1 MKKKGVILL
10 SGGIDSATAAAIAI
24 NQGFDLSAITFFYS
38 QRHDIE
44 IKCSEKLVEFLKI
57 KDHIKISLPADI
69 FKSALIS
76 ESKLNIPKN
85 RNIKNIKEDIIPE
98 TYVPARN
105 IIFLSYAL
113 AYGESIGAKDI
124 FIGATEVDYSGYPDC
139 RAEFFSAF
147 KKMADIGTKTGAE
160 GGEFIIHTP
169 LLHLH
174 KHEIISLGTEL
185 GVDYSLTHSCYD
197 PSIEGYSCGKCDS
210 CLIRMKGFVDAGIP
224 DPTIYK
230 RKI

>member
-10 SGGIDSATAAAIAI
+10 SGGLDSATAAAIAI

-38 QRHDIE
+38 QRHEIE
-44 IKCSEKLVEFLKI
+44 IKYSEKLVEFFKI

-76 ESKLNIPKN
+76 ESKTDIPKN
-85 RNIKNIKEDIIPE
+85 RNIQKNIIPE

-113 AYGESIGAKDI
+113 AYGESIAANDI

-139 RAEFFSAF
+139 KSEFFTAF

-169 LLHLH
+169 LIHLH
-174 KHEIISLGTEL
+174 KHEIISLGTQL

-210 CLIRMKGFVDAGIP
+210 CLIRIKGFVDAGIP
-224 DPTIYK
+224 DPTIYT
-230 RKI
+230 R

>member
-38 QRHDIE
+38 QRHEIE
-44 IKCSEKLVEFLKI
+44 IKYSEKLVEFFKI

-76 ESKLNIPKN
+76 ESKTDIPKN
-85 RNIKNIKEDIIPE
+85 RNIQKNIIPE

-113 AYGESIGAKDI
+113 AYGESIAANDI

-139 RAEFFSAF
+139 KSEFFTAF

-169 LLHLH
+169 LIHLH
-174 KHEIISLGTEL
+174 KHEIISLGTQL

-210 CLIRMKGFVDAGIP
+210 CLIRIKGFVDAGIP
-224 DPTIYK
+224 DPTIYT
-230 RKI
+230 R